1 MIPKTQRNTTGLV
14 HERRHHRGLPFSRQA
29 IFCYGPPFL
38 SPNESAR
45 PKYTVSTR
53 RFSPLPS
60 AMIQRDVLMRQIRQ
74 FAKALAQLIS
84 KSHTEQPDEVLA
96 AIDEACQ
103 THLDGH
109 AEDLRTL
116 PPDTLLALC
125 KEGTQFVPEAAQTLA
140 QVLQRQGDAHE
151 KRGEDADAGACF
163 ARSLL
168 LYRRLLQEPDAPV
181 SWKVGTTV
189 AALQERVD
197 ALPVDEETKD
207 ALASMQE

>member
-1 MIPKTQRNTTGLV
+1 MI
-14 HERRHHRGLPFSRQA
+14 H
-29 IFCYGPPFL
+29 
-38 SPNESAR
+38 
-45 PKYTVSTR
+45 
-53 RFSPLPS
+53 
-60 AMIQRDVLMRQIRQ
+60 RDVLMRQIRQ

-84 KSHTEQPDEVLA
+84 KSHSEQPDEVLA
-96 AIDEACQ
+96 KIDEACQ
-103 THLDGH
+103 THLDGQ

-140 QVLQRQGDAHE
+140 QVLHRQGEAHQE
-151 KRGEDADAGACF
+151 RGEEAEAGACY

-168 LYRRLLQEPDAPV
+168 LYRRLLKKPDAPV

-189 AALQERVD
+189 AALKERVD
-197 ALPVDEETKD
+197 ALPVEDDLRD